1 LVWPSEKYNNFDELV
16 ELAIELSLPIY
27 IESYT
32 SIILENTIL
41 HKKNSKTLHIIGIIN
56 KRDEINSRPI
66 ISCSDHSIFKLT
78 GRKPFLILENLILNH
93 NCFREDKR
101 DIGAAVFGLY
111 KSNNKV

>member
-41 HKKNSKTLHIIGIIN
+41 HKKQL
-56 KRDEINSRPI
+56 
-66 ISCSDHSIFKLT
+66 
-78 GRKPFLILENLILNH
+78 LILIMLFI
-93 NCFREDKR
+93 
-101 DIGAAVFGLY
+101 
-111 KSNNKV
+111 